1 MLVNWSEVNI
11 IYTKDNGE
19 GNYIQTKITVISI
32 CCFNNFYQ
40 CEIGRRNCIF
50 HQISKPK
57 LVNPLKLLPA
67 NCLSVFDHF
76 VGLALK
82 RLNHFNINYKLNSW
96 LELFWK
102 KIVKYLRWN
111 ANFVQSYMLSS
122 CKFTKIKLRNQ
133 CFSVEHLRG
142 MLL

>member
-1 MLVNWSEVNI
+1 MNI
-11 IYTKDNGE
+11 IYTKDNLNLNGE

-50 HQISKPK
+50 HQISKPE

-82 RLNHFNINYKLNSW
+82 GLKGSGGF
-96 LELFWK
+96 
-102 KIVKYLRWN
+102 
-111 ANFVQSYMLSS
+111 
-122 CKFTKIKLRNQ
+122 
-133 CFSVEHLRG
+133 
-142 MLL
+142 